1 MNRYVFAERVVAPLT
16 FIGPGFAFLG
26 AFIVFPIGYSIY
38 ISFHDYFLGSR
49 RLPSWIGLEN
59 FRIIL
64 GEPVFWGSVRVT
76 LIFCVGVVILTLIVS
91 FALALL
97 YGSLR
102 GQRIFLTLLILPI
115 TIPPIVVGLMFKI
128 FFYQE
133 YGIADYLTKLLGIAP
148 PAWLSDP
155 ATALATL
162 VLIGV
167 WEHIPLSLLILM
179 AGLKSIPDEMIEAA
193 MIDGAS
199 AIQRLFF
206 VIIPMMKP
214 VVAAVLIITTIDS
227 IKQFDISYSLTS
239 GGPGTSTLTMTYYA
253 NNMGFEIL
261 QIGRAAAASVIVFV
275 TIIVSVALISATFL
289 RGRGDEQ

>member
-1 MNRYVFAERVVAPLT
+1 MNRHAFSERVIAPLT

-26 AFIVFPIGYSIY
+26 TFIVFPILYSIY
-38 ISFHDYFLGSR
+38 ISFHDYFLGGR

-59 FRIIL
+59 YRTIL
-64 GEPVFWGSVRVT
+64 SEPVFWGSVRVT
-76 LIFCVGVVILTLIVS
+76 LIFSLGVVVLTLIIS

-97 YGSLR
+97 YASLR
-102 GQRIFLTLLILPI
+102 FQRVFLTLIILPI
-115 TIPPIVVGLMFKI
+115 TIPPIVVGLMFRI

-133 YGIADYLTKLLGIAP
+133 YGIADYLTKLMGIAP

-155 ATALATL
+155 TAALTIL

-179 AGLKSIPDEMIEAA
+179 AGLKSIPDEMSEAA
-193 MIDGAS
+193 MIDGAN
-199 AIQRLFF
+199 AAQRLLY
-206 VIIPMMKP
+206 VTIPMMRP
-214 VVAAVLIITTIDS
+214 VIAAVLIITTIDS

-253 NNMGFEIL
+253 NNVGFEIL

-275 TIIVSVALISATFL
+275 TIIVSVALISATLL
-289 RGRGDEQ
+289 RKHGDER